1 MSIMP
6 VYNTQAGDLM
16 THPQQTQQ
24 KAQLKRK
31 RPVISKVNTYQSTV
45 AASALGTL

>member
-16 THPQQTQQ
+16 THLQQTQQ
-24 KAQLKRK
+24 KAQLTLEH
-31 RPVISKVNTYQSTV
+31 PAISKAHPYQSTV